1 MAVKRSNRGKEETQF
16 PFTGKNYALFAI
28 GFLFILLGFV
38 ILTTGDITIAPILL
52 VAGYCVLIPAA
63 ILVKNEPKG
72 RSETEKA
79 KS

>member
-1 MAVKRSNRGKEETQF
+1 MAVKRSNKGKEETRL

-38 ILTTGDITIAPILL
+38 ILATGDITIAPILL
-52 VAGYCVLIPAA
+52 VVGYCVLIPAA
-63 ILVKNEPKG
+63 ILAKSEPDG
-72 RSETEKA
+72 QDETEKV